1 MVVSLVNNLMIS
13 KLKIKS
19 DIHKYEVFFEK
30 KINIIFK
37 NFSKDTIFIV
47 DRNVYNLFLKNILK
61 NKIFLLIDSN
71 EKNKDFYNL
80 KKYINFFIKN
90 VSKKTKVVAIG
101 GGVTQDV
108 VSFVC
113 SIYKRGIDWDFIPTT
128 IISQSDS
135 CIGGKTSINYNG
147 VKNTLGNFYPPKKII
162 LCPDFISKLP
172 KKEFY
177 SGLGE
182 MAHYYFL
189 SNKKDY
195 FFYKNNLKKINNKI
209 DIDIYKLILKSLK
222 IKKKYIEKDEF
233 DKNHRLKLNYGH
245 TFGHALENLLNIPH
259 GIAVAHGMNISNF
272 ISASYKFISQEKYY
286 EMRDTLNYI
295 TKDYNIGKINLDKF
309 LKLLKKDKKSTIKN
323 IRVILTK
330 DIGKMF
336 VYTVVNE
343 GRLKNTLTKYFNPII
358 I

>member
-1 MVVSLVNNLMIS
+1 M
-13 KLKIKS
+13 
-19 DIHKYEVFFEK
+19 
-30 KINIIFK
+30 
-37 NFSKDTIFIV
+37 
-47 DRNVYNLFLKNILK
+47 
-61 NKIFLLIDSN
+61 
-71 EKNKDFYNL
+71 
-80 KKYINFFIKN
+80 
-90 VSKKTKVVAIG
+90 
-101 GGVTQDV
+101 
-108 VSFVC
+108 
-113 SIYKRGIDWDFIPTT
+113 
-128 IISQSDS
+128 
-135 CIGGKTSINYNG
+135 
-147 VKNTLGNFYPPKKII
+147 
-162 LCPDFISKLP
+162 
-172 KKEFY
+172 
-177 SGLGE
+177 
-182 MAHYYFL
+182 

-233 DKNHRLKLNYGH
+233 DKNDRLKLNYGH

-272 ISASYKFISQEKYY
+272 ISANYNFISQEKYY

-309 LKLLKKDKKSTIKN
+309 LKLLKKDKKSTMKN

-343 GRLKNTLTKYFNPII
+343 HRFKSNLSKYFNPII
-358 I
+358 NYKQ